1 MATGLP
7 PRYSPTDV
15 EGRIYQM
22 WEEKGYFHA
31 ETDPATT
38 PYCIMIPPPNV
49 TDRLHVGH
57 ALNNTLQD
65 ALIRFHR
72 MRGRNTL
79 WMPGTDHAGIATQTV
94 VEKGSSPRKGSAART
109 SSERRLSRASRP
121 GRTSTRRPLPGSS
134 S

>member
-1 MATGLP
+1 MATELP
-7 PRYSPTDV
+7 PRYSPSDV
-15 EGRIYQM
+15 EGRIYRM

-94 VEKGSSPRKGSAART
+94 VEKRILA
-109 SSERRLSRASRP
+109 ERRLSREFRN
-121 GRTSTRRPLPGSS
+121 GKTSTRPPSRSN
-134 S
+134 

>member
-1 MATGLP
+1 MATELP
-7 PRYSPTDV
+7 PRYSPADV
-15 EGRIYQM
+15 EGRIYRM
-22 WEEKGYFHA
+22 WEEKGHFHA

-94 VEKGSSPRKGSAART
+94 VEKRILAEEGKRRTDFEREAFVARIQ
-109 SSERRLSRASRP
+109 EWK
-121 GRTSTRRPLPGSS
+121 
-134 S
+134 